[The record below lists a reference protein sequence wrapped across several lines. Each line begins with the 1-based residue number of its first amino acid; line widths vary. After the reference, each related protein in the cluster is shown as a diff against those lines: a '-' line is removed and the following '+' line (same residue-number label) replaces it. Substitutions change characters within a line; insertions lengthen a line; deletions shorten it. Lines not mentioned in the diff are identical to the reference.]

1 MLWQQTQFTFTL
13 FIIKCP
19 REYKVTGL
27 YVLDAIIRNC
37 KSQPE
42 KQTTSK
48 HHKEVYTTRFS
59 KNICKTFSH
68 LYSKSTETDREK
80 ISRVL
85 ALWQKYSIFDSEL
98 IDRLNRISSAASIDS
113 VVHGSGGAGVANS
126 NGSKSKEAQRESSK
140 VKKFKR
146 LQYLQ
151 DKLSKL
157 PAHEQ
162 STIQKVNDEIQKLR
176 SELLTN
182 SCPNP
187 KTNRELSE
195 ADLSPNGAKLVRK
208 VKK

>member
-1 MLWQQTQFTFTL
+1 MLTYSL
-13 FIIKCP
+13 LSKCP

-27 YVLDAIIRNC
+27 YVLDAIIRNS
-37 KSQPE
+37 KSQQE
-42 KQTTSK
+42 KQSASK
-48 HHKEVYTTRFS
+48 QHKEVYTTRFS

-98 IDRLNRISSAASIDS
+98 IDRLNRIASAASIDS
-113 VVHGSGGAGVANS
+113 AVHGSGGASVANS
-126 NGSKSKEAQRESSK
+126 NGSKSKEAQRESNK
-140 VKKFKR
+140 MKKFKR

-151 DKLSKL
+151 DKLNRL
-157 PAHEQ
+157 PANEQ
-162 STIQKVNDEIQKLR
+162 HSIQQVNEEIQKLR

-187 KTNRELSE
+187 KTKRELGGM
-195 ADLSPNGAKLVRK
+195 SPNAAKADVRK
-208 VKK
+208 VKRMKF